1 MIIKS
6 SPMSLFKEKIKQFKE
21 ALDES
26 VAEQRAKAGN
36 DALSLGLMTG
46 AYGAVGTF
54 MFGSM
59 ASMLQLAY
67 TNDGLGAAV
76 ASSVAI
82 TPMAG
87 VVGAV
92 IGVNMVPA
100 CIALG
105 QVIKEKMQ
113 ENKLDFSLGIS
124 EKIRDDTLASKICK
138 ILRELSSDKEKFA
151 KFAELVDLNKDDVN
165 KIEQLIKDGNKEVKE
180 KNIAEG
186 KKDYSEKYKSYDYSI
201 A

>member
-1 MIIKS
+1 MTIKS
-6 SPMSLFKEKIKQFKE
+6 SPMSLFKEKIERFKE

-26 VAEQRAKAGN
+26 IADQRAKTSN
-36 DALSLGLMTG
+36 DPLSLALLTG
-46 AYGAVGTF
+46 VYGSVGTF
-54 MFGSM
+54 MFGTMGSM
-59 ASMLQLAY
+59 IQMAY
-67 TNDGLGAAV
+67 NNDGLGGAV
-76 ASSVAI
+76 ISSIGLV
-82 TPMAG
+82 PVAG

-105 QVIKEKMQ
+105 QTIKEKMQ

-124 EKIRDDTLASKICK
+124 DKVGDDKLASKLCR
-138 ILRELSSDKEKFA
+138 ILRELSSDKEKFS

>member
-1 MIIKS
+1 MTINS

-113 ENKLDFSLGIS
+113 ENKLDFALGIS
-124 EKIRDDTLASKICK
+124 EKIGDDALASKICK

-151 KFAELVDLNKDDVN
+151 KFAELVDLNKNDVD
-165 KIEQLIKDGNKEVKE
+165 KIEQLIKDGKKE

-186 KKDYSEKYKSYDYSI
+186 KKDYSKIYESYGYNM